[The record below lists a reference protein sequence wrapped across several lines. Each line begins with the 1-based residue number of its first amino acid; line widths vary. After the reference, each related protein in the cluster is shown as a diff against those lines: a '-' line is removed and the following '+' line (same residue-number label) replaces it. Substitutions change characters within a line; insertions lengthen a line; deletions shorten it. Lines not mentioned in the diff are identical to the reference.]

1 MKKFLLAVLLAPVL
15 AWANPIDDQCP
26 QHVLRG
32 APVTSLQPG
41 AYVKLTPLGAI
52 GANTAAGTWA

>member
-1 MKKFLLAVLLAPVL
+1 MISQDQ
-15 AWANPIDDQCP
+15 NTPITWSIK
-26 QHVLRG
+26 
-32 APVTSLQPG
+32 AG